1 MTRDKRFKTLEKIY
15 EKYPDVWDKAGYIPK
30 WVIFFEGRP
39 VISKII
45 IIILGLAL
53 GVMSTLPIWLK

>member
-1 MTRDKRFKTLEKIY
+1 MTGRLKRKALAKIH
-15 EKYPDVWDKAGYIPK
+15 EKYPDVWENAGYIPK

-39 VISKII
+39 VISKIT

-53 GVMSTLPIWLK
+53 GVMLTLPIWLK